1 MYRLPEK
8 AFILITVT
16 SSTKVSGEFINSGI
30 FTPSIETSMPT
41 RDPSCSF
48 KSYRSCFYDR
58 ILGEIYYVVIVMAYS
73 YFELGIE
80 QDSMHKPLLIPARNR
95 AKLIDFS
102 SLCSCRGGVY

>member
-16 SSTKVSGEFINSGI
+16 SSTELSGEFINSRI

-41 RDPSCSF
+41 RDSSCSF

-58 ILGEIYYVVIVMAYS
+58 ILGQTNYVVI
-73 YFELGIE
+73 G
-80 QDSMHKPLLIPARNR
+80 
-95 AKLIDFS
+95 
-102 SLCSCRGGVY
+102 

>member
-16 SSTKVSGEFINSGI
+16 SSTELSGEFINSRI

-58 ILGEIYYVVIVMAYS
+58 VLGQIYYVVIVIAYC
-73 YFELGIE
+73 YFEFGIE
-80 QDSMHKPLLIPARNR
+80 QDSIPLCFEFFR
-95 AKLIDFS
+95 
-102 SLCSCRGGVY
+102 CRVDVLQS